1 MSSTSTSHQRRVS
14 GRATKGVGKP
24 HFEPNTGGGLATKLS
39 TPEASATTRSTR
51 AGTPPPRTPH
61 HYPDSP
67 QSSANVTALPAVV
80 ARPDPPPDDHS
91 SRTSFRHAL
100 ITHCLLPAGCY
111 GQDPRAAAT
120 TTPSARRSLTL
131 TATTSAAARRRLQH
145 RPREAATT
153 TDRASTPSATRSLT
167 SLSSREACFPCV
179 DAALPQ
185 PRYGTITLF
194 VNLLTHSP
202 VDHLPSQPPAASC
215 FTIYPSSQVPTAVVK
230 GATPS
235 PTSADGILH

>member
-1 MSSTSTSHQRRVS
+1 LSKSPETISYWESVPTESYFSGALTYKKRQIGPLSDERSSGPLPTALSKPTPHQNMSSTSTSHQRRVS

-145 RPREAATT
+145 RPREW
-153 TDRASTPSATRSLT
+153 RR
-167 SLSSREACFPCV
+167 R
-179 DAALPQ
+179 
-185 PRYGTITLF
+185 
-194 VNLLTHSP
+194 LLTGP
-202 VDHLPSQPPAASC
+202 VRHRQGDR
-215 FTIYPSSQVPTAVVK
+215 
-230 GATPS
+230 
-235 PTSADGILH
+235 

>member
-1 MSSTSTSHQRRVS
+1 MTGRRYYYYSKSVPTESYFSGAHVAKKRQIGPLSDERPSGPLPTALSKPTPHQNMSSTSTSHQRRVS
-14 GRATKGVGKP
+14 RRATKGVGKP

-145 RPREAATT
+145 RPREW
-153 TDRASTPSATRSLT
+153 RR
-167 SLSSREACFPCV
+167 R
-179 DAALPQ
+179 
-185 PRYGTITLF
+185 
-194 VNLLTHSP
+194 LLTGP
-202 VDHLPSQPPAASC
+202 VRHRQGDR
-215 FTIYPSSQVPTAVVK
+215 
-230 GATPS
+230 
-235 PTSADGILH
+235 

>member
-1 MSSTSTSHQRRVS
+1 MTSTDKDGWDDYYYSKSVPTESYFSGAKDSKRRQIGPLSDERPSGPLPTALSKPTPHQNMSSTSTSHQRRVS

-145 RPREAATT
+145 QYAIGNEIVDLTLLPRGLLPVRRRRAAPAQV
-153 TDRASTPSATRSLT
+153 R
-167 SLSSREACFPCV
+167 
-179 DAALPQ
+179 
-185 PRYGTITLF
+185 
-194 VNLLTHSP
+194 HHHP
-202 VDHLPSQPPAASC
+202 VC
-215 FTIYPSSQVPTAVVK
+215 
-230 GATPS
+230 
-235 PTSADGILH
+235 

>member
-145 RPREAATT
+145 QYAIGNEIVDLTLLPRGLLPVRRRRAAPAQV
-153 TDRASTPSATRSLT
+153 R
-167 SLSSREACFPCV
+167 
-179 DAALPQ
+179 
-185 PRYGTITLF
+185 
-194 VNLLTHSP
+194 HHHP
-202 VDHLPSQPPAASC
+202 VC
-215 FTIYPSSQVPTAVVK
+215 
-230 GATPS
+230 
-235 PTSADGILH
+235 

>member
-1 MSSTSTSHQRRVS
+1 MPKRGQIGPLSMSGPAALCRRHFPKQLHTRTCLPLLPPTSAGSPAVRPRVWVSPTSSRTPAEAWQPRRV
-14 GRATKGVGKP
+14 
-24 HFEPNTGGGLATKLS
+24 LS

-131 TATTSAAARRRLQH
+131 TATTSAAARRRLQ
-145 RPREAATT
+145 RRLRE
-153 TDRASTPSATRSLT
+153 RR
-167 SLSSREACFPCV
+167 R
-179 DAALPQ
+179 
-185 PRYGTITLF
+185 R
-194 VNLLTHSP
+194 LLTGP
-202 VDHLPSQPPAASC
+202 VRHRQRDR
-215 FTIYPSSQVPTAVVK
+215 
-230 GATPS
+230 
-235 PTSADGILH
+235 

>member
-1 MSSTSTSHQRRVS
+1 MSGPAALCRRHFPNQLHTRTCLPLLPPTSAGSPAVRPRVWVSPTSSRTPAEALSRR
-14 GRATKGVGKP
+14 A
-24 HFEPNTGGGLATKLS
+24 LLS

-67 QSSANVTALPAVV
+67 QPSANVTALPAVV

-145 RPREAATT
+145 RPREW
-153 TDRASTPSATRSLT
+153 RR
-167 SLSSREACFPCV
+167 R
-179 DAALPQ
+179 
-185 PRYGTITLF
+185 
-194 VNLLTHSP
+194 LLTGP
-202 VDHLPSQPPAASC
+202 VRHRQRDR
-215 FTIYPSSQVPTAVVK
+215 
-230 GATPS
+230 
-235 PTSADGILH
+235 

>member
-1 MSSTSTSHQRRVS
+1 MLNLSRRNPTLVGHSCTIGPLSDERPSGPLPTALSKPTPHQNMPHTSTSHQLRVS
-14 GRATKGVGKP
+14 GRATKGAGAS
-24 HFEPNTGGGLATKLS
+24 HFEPNTGGGLASKTRALLS

-100 ITHCLLPAGCY
+100 ITRCLLPAGCY

-120 TTPSARRSLTL
+120 TAPSARRSLTL
-131 TATTSAAARRRLQH
+131 TATTSAAARRRLQ
-145 RPREAATT
+145 RRLRE
-153 TDRASTPSATRSLT
+153 RR
-167 SLSSREACFPCV
+167 R
-179 DAALPQ
+179 
-185 PRYGTITLF
+185 R
-194 VNLLTHSP
+194 LLTGP
-202 VDHLPSQPPAASC
+202 VRHRQRDR
-215 FTIYPSSQVPTAVVK
+215 
-230 GATPS
+230 
-235 PTSADGILH
+235 